1 MATAPAFVR
10 DFMTPNPITIAPE
23 ASVETVVKVL
33 EENQVGGLPVVD
45 PEGKVIG
52 IISEGD
58 LLYQEAPMQPPL
70 YLTFLGSVIYFE
82 SPDKFHQ
89 HIRKALGMMVRD
101 VMTPNPITTNPN
113 TAIADVAQLMLEN
126 ASAACRWWMKTISW
140 WELSPAMI

>member
-1 MATAPAFVR
+1 MTADPV
-10 DFMTPNPITIAPE
+10 TIQPE

-33 EENQVGGLPVVD
+33 EANQVSGLPVVD
-45 PEGKVIG
+45 AAGKVIG

-89 HIRKALGMMVRD
+89 HIKKSLGMLVKD
-101 VMTPNPITTNPN
+101 VMTPHPVTTTPDTPI
-113 TAIADVAQLMLEN
+113 AEVAQLMLEKRLRRLPVIDQN
-126 ASAACRWWMKTISW
+126 QKLVGIITRHDLIRALRT
-140 WELSPAMI
+140 E